1 MYKNY
6 FMNFYKKLLTIFFIT
21 LISPCYA
28 LSETAIVKN
37 ISFDNKQNIE
47 ILIDKKSDFKVY
59 NLHNPERLVVDIA
72 DNKKVLLK
80 QISMY
85 EERYLKYDS
94 LTDLLNQPIIKERN
108 NTYYYLGRLAT
119 KDEVFPNNTRTLEQL
134 KSTGAFR
141 FIKKPTVVNDILAY
155 YAIVPAIRQY
165 EEIEVQETNK
175 YRKLA
180 VDIFVVA
187 AAGKGKFI
195 CPFLIARTVPSAQL
209 KSDVIFSLNS

>member
-72 DNKKVLLK
+72 DAVFDDKAAVPSFPSF
-80 QISMY
+80 ISGF
-85 EERYLKYDS
+85 R
-94 LTDLLNQPIIKERN
+94 
-108 NTYYYLGRLAT
+108 
-119 KDEVFPNNTRTLEQL
+119 
-134 KSTGAFR
+134 KS
-141 FIKKPTVVNDILAY
+141 KSQDILRL
-155 YAIVPAIRQY
+155 VFDLKEKIRIQ
-165 EEIEVQETNK
+165 
-175 YRKLA
+175 
-180 VDIFVVA
+180 
-187 AAGKGKFI
+187 
-195 CPFLIARTVPSAQL
+195 S
-209 KSDVIFSLNS
+209 